1 MFRGMFQ
8 NLKIPK
14 FKSNPPWR
22 PYQILHS
29 CLVNV
34 GNGRDLL
41 VDVGDDLGG
50 SSCRG
55 GQNSENNLNIQTESE
70 WEEVRELTRDCMVG
84 VRELEQD

>member
-1 MFRGMFQ
+1 M
-8 NLKIPK
+8 
-14 FKSNPPWR
+14 
-22 PYQILHS
+22 
-29 CLVNV
+29 NV

-50 SSCRG
+50 SSGRG